1 MLPVRRVVVLSQGTV
16 TLFAWGA
23 DVADGHLHDLLIFTS
38 TLGELRDDWGAM
50 ETSDVE
56 PRVWSGFWR
65 LVRASLR
72 GQELPETNWND
83 RIALA
88 AAMWELN
95 DLEAAQGKLTAL
107 IERADRRS
115 LRLYQMQL
123 EQGHKTTP

>member
-38 TLGELRDDWGAM
+38 TLGELRDDWGVM

-56 PRVWSGFWR
+56 PRVWGGFWR

-72 GQELPETNWND
+72 GQELPETDWND

-95 DLEAAQGKLTAL
+95 DLEAAQGKLAAL

>member
-23 DVADGHLHDLLIFTS
+23 DVADGHLHDLLIFTG

-50 ETSDVE
+50 ETGDVE
-56 PRVWSGFWR
+56 SRVWGSFWR

-72 GQELPETNWND
+72 GQELPETNWHD
-83 RIALA
+83 RMALTSV
-88 AAMWELN
+88 MWDLN

-123 EQGHKTTP
+123 EQGRKTTP